1 VSSELWLAEGFT
13 QYYGPLAMQRAGL
26 LEIDS
31 TARTFASL
39 LNGVAVESGRLPR
52 SAEEISRLAVIT
64 DRTEADPPG
73 PVVEVMS
80 YYQLGAAIAL
90 SLDLSLRE
98 RPNGRLSLDDF
109 MREMWRRYG
118 KPGGAR
124 EGYVDHPYTI
134 ADAEATLAA
143 VSGDAPFARD
153 FFARYIQGR
162 ELADYGRLFNA
173 AGFLVRTVSRGRVE
187 VVPVESAGAA
197 LTPAQREF
205 RDNWLG
211 AR

>member
-1 VSSELWLAEGFT
+1 
-13 QYYGPLAMQRAGL
+13 
-26 LEIDS
+26 
-31 TARTFASL
+31 
-39 LNGVAVESGRLPR
+39 
-52 SAEEISRLAVIT
+52 
-64 DRTEADPPG
+64 
-73 PVVEVMS
+73 
-80 YYQLGAAIAL
+80 
-90 SLDLSLRE
+90 
-98 RPNGRLSLDDF
+98 
-109 MREMWRRYG
+109 MWRRYG

-134 ADAEATLAA
+134 ADAEATLAE
-143 VSGDAPFARD
+143 VGGDAAFARD

-162 ELADYGRLFNA
+162 ELADYGRLFTA
-173 AGFLVRTVSRGRVE
+173 AGFLVRTASRGRVE